1 MSFIGRHISSLPTPA
16 LIVDKDKVFFL
27 HFLFIHL
34 VLAVLLNI
42 CEWIFLVWSQLPQ
55 DAGSGQDQQDL
66 SSSSDQNPQNCGRR
80 RSAGAFIQA
89 GSNYLQAANVALS
102 ITAQSDLQKKKFRLL

>member
-89 GSNYLQAANVALS
+89 GSNYLQAANVALKYHD
-102 ITAQSDLQKKKFRLL
+102 TVRFAKKKLRLL